1 MNNDKNKNT
10 QDAVSNEDGI
20 TESSDVSTASAQ
32 GGSPGDSLAATQAEV
47 TGAADL
53 IKDSAQGL
61 IDKAKDTAGQ
71 AYGMAA
77 EKAAEKLD
85 EQKAVVTSSL
95 ASVADSI
102 KQVGETLRETDEQTG
117 VTEIT
122 AKYGDRLAGQ
132 IEQIS
137 NYFETNDLRGIVRD
151 VEDFARK
158 NPAVFIGGAFALGIL
173 AARFLK
179 SSPPSAAET
188 QGAPAGEG
196 PSKSRSSGR
205 GEAAGGDNIVSF
217 DSSTANKNASSTG
230 GSGKG
235 DQVNR

>member
-10 QDAVSNEDGI
+10 QDTVSNEDST
-20 TESSDVSTASAQ
+20 TESNGVSTASAQ
-32 GGSPGDSLAATQAEV
+32 GGSSGDSLAATQAEV

-71 AYGMAA
+71 AYEMAA
-77 EKAAEKLD
+77 EKAVEKLD

-179 SSPPSAAET
+179 SSTPSAAET
-188 QGAPAGEG
+188 QGAAAGEG
-196 PSKSRSSGR
+196 SGKSRGARSSKS
-205 GEAAGGDNIVSF
+205 GGDNIVSF
-217 DSSTANKNASSTG
+217 DSSTTNKSASSTRD
-230 GSGKG
+230 SVKG

>member
-10 QDAVSNEDGI
+10 QDTVSNEDG
-20 TESSDVSTASAQ
+20 TTGSNGVSTASAQ
-32 GGSPGDSLAATQAEV
+32 DGSPDDTLAATQAED
-47 TGAADL
+47 TGAVDA
-53 IKDSAQGL
+53 IKDTAQGL

-71 AYGMAA
+71 AYEMAA

-85 EQKAVVTSSL
+85 EQKAVVTSGL
-95 ASVADSI
+95 ASVAGSL
-102 KQVGETLRETDEQTG
+102 KQVGESLRETEEQTG

-137 NYFETNDLRGIVRD
+137 NYFEKNDLRGIVSD
-151 VEDFARK
+151 VEGFARK

-179 SSPPSAAET
+179 SSTPSSAAET
-188 QGAPAGEG
+188 QGAPTGEG
-196 PSKSRSSGR
+196 SGRSRSAQSSK
-205 GEAAGGDNIVSF
+205 AAGGDNIVSF
-217 DSSTANKNASSTG
+217 DGGTANKNASSARD
-230 GSGKG
+230 SIK
-235 DQVNR
+235 DPI

>member
-10 QDAVSNEDGI
+10 QD
-20 TESSDVSTASAQ
+20 TTAQAQ
-32 GGSPGDSLAATQAEV
+32 GGSPGDALAATQAEV
-47 TGAADL
+47 TEAGDA
-53 IKDSAQGL
+53 IKDTAQGL

-71 AYGMAA
+71 AYEMAA

-85 EQKAVVTSSL
+85 EQKAVVTSGL

-137 NYFETNDLRGIVRD
+137 NYFEKNDLRGIVRD

-179 SSPPSAAET
+179 SSTPSAVESHGGGKT
-188 QGAPAGEG
+188 EE
-196 PSKSRSSGR
+196 SRKSQRASSNK
-205 GEAAGGDNIVSF
+205 AGGDNIVSF
-217 DSSTANKNASSTG
+217 DSGTTNKNVSSARD
-230 GSGKG
+230 SIK
-235 DQVNR
+235 DPI

>member
-10 QDAVSNEDGI
+10 QDSVDNE
-20 TESSDVSTASAQ
+20 ESTTGSKGVSTTPA
-32 GGSPGDSLAATQAEV
+32 GDSLAATAGEV
-47 TGAADL
+47 TGAADS

-71 AYGMAA
+71 AYEMAA

-85 EQKAVVTSSL
+85 EQKAAVTSGL

-137 NYFETNDLRGIVRD
+137 NYFEKNDLSGIVRD

-158 NPAVFIGGAFALGIL
+158 NPVVFIGGAFALGIL

-179 SSPPSAAET
+179 SSPPSAGET
-188 QGAPAGEG
+188 QGEKPG
-196 PSKSRSSGR
+196 KSRSPGR
-205 GEAAGGDNIVSF
+205 SKAAGGDNIVSF
-217 DSSTANKNASSTG
+217 DSSTTNKNASPARDSVKD
-230 GSGKG
+230 SA
-235 DQVNR
+235 

>member
-10 QDAVSNEDGI
+10 QDTVSSEDSTTG
-20 TESSDVSTASAQ
+20 SSDVSTASA
-32 GGSPGDSLAATQAEV
+32 GDSLAATRAEV
-47 TGAADL
+47 TGAADS

-71 AYGMAA
+71 AYEMAA

-85 EQKAVVTSSL
+85 EQKAVVTSGL

-137 NYFETNDLRGIVRD
+137 NYFEKNDLRGIVGD

-179 SSPPSAAET
+179 SSTPSAAET
-188 QGAPAGEG
+188 QSAPTAEG
-196 PSKSRSSGR
+196 SGRSRSARR
-205 GEAAGGDNIVSF
+205 GKTAGGDNIVSF
-217 DSSTANKNASSTG
+217 DSSTANKNVSPARDSV
-230 GSGKG
+230 K
-235 DQVNR
+235 DPI